1 MSDDGRSGSGDLDYP
16 PPPARVD
23 NKRKFDEAE
32 HVHVPRRPT
41 GFSPP
46 IIATAATAAGATG
59 GDNQS
64 QSASYNAVPPPLDE
78 VQIAKQRAQEIVAR
92 LVSSANNNA
101 DAKRP
106 RVEDS
111 AEDRLPINGS
121 NVIDHH
127 RAQSDHILVQKPQ
140 TQSVGNLQLGDAASS
155 MQPGSYF
162 GFQTAARKMD
172 VPNAKVGLIIGKAGE
187 TIKYLQHQSG
197 AKIQVTRDT
206 DSDPSSTTRQVEL
219 TGTMEQINRA
229 EQLITDVIAEAD
241 AGNSAALVAR
251 GFSSAQPGSEQVQI
265 KVPNN
270 KVGLIIGRGGE
281 TIKNLQS
288 RTGARIQLI
297 PLHLP
302 EGDTS
307 TERTVQMTGTK
318 KQIEAAQEMINEV
331 INNETRFRGPPMSGG
346 YGQQGYRAPR
356 PPQMWGPPGPPPMQQ
371 AGYGYQQPGPY
382 PGPPQHY
389 MSQPY
394 GGYPQQASGGYA
406 TGWDQRPPAPA
417 QQPQQ
422 SGGYDYYGQQGQ
434 TGAAPNS
441 GNYGYGQPQPGGYGQ
456 VGSYGQQGYSQQ
468 GYGQEGYGQPV
479 TPQQGYEQQGYG
491 NPAYGAPGAPQS
503 GPPQAGTP
511 QQDGSASQGYGL
523 PQVSSQQGSSQG
535 QVPPGPSQQ
544 VYNQQSPAASGY
556 PQQATSQPAYGQQAT
571 SQPAYGQ
578 QATSQPAYGQQATS
592 QPGYGQQ
599 PLPQPGYGQQAS
611 SQPGYGQPASSQ
623 PGYAQQGSA
632 QAGYG
637 QQGSTAQEY
646 VQPGSTQPG
655 YGQQDS
661 SQSGYPQQGPS
672 QTGGY
677 PQQQTATQPGYM
689 QHGSHQQSYGGS
701 AQQGYGQQPY
711 SDAYSYSQPHDQS
724 AGHGYAQ
731 AQHYTTENETP
742 ANSSAQ
748 TGGQVGTTKTAS
760 QS

>member
-1 MSDDGRSGSGDLDYP
+1 MSDDGRSGSGDMDYP
-16 PPPARVD
+16 PPPSRAD
-23 NKRKFDEAE
+23 NKRKFDETE
-32 HVHVPRRPT
+32 HVHVPRRST

-46 IIATAATAAGATG
+46 IIVTSATAAAVAA

-78 VQIAKQRAQEIVAR
+78 VQLAKQRAQEIVAR
-92 LVSSANNNA
+92 LVNSANNNV

-111 AEDRLPINGS
+111 AEDRTAVNGS
-121 NVIDHH
+121 NLIDHH
-127 RAQSDHILVQKPQ
+127 RAQSDNVFAQKPQ
-140 TQSVGNLQLGDAASS
+140 TQSIGNLQHGDVASS

-162 GFQTAARKMD
+162 GGFQTSARKMD

-206 DSDPSSTTRQVEL
+206 DSDPSSMTRQVEL
-219 TGTMEQINRA
+219 MGSLEQINRA
-229 EQLITDVIAEAD
+229 EQLINDVIAEAD
-241 AGNSAALVAR
+241 AGGSATLVAR
-251 GFSSAQPGSEQVQI
+251 GFSSVQPGAEQVQI

-318 KQIEAAQEMINEV
+318 KQIEAAQELINEV
-331 INNETRFRGPPMSGG
+331 VNNETRLRGPPMSGG

-356 PPQMWGPPGPPPMQQ
+356 PPPQWGPPGPPPMQQ

-394 GGYPQQASGGYA
+394 GGYPQQASAGYA

-434 TGAAPNS
+434 AGAAPNS
-441 GNYGYGQPQPGGYGQ
+441 GNYGYGQPQAGGYGQ

-479 TPQQGYEQQGYG
+479 NPQQGYEQPGYS

-511 QQDGSASQGYGL
+511 QQDASQGYGQ
-523 PQVSSQQGSSQG
+523 PQVSSQQGSTQA
-535 QVPPGPSQQ
+535 QVPPAPSQQ
-544 VYNQQSPAASGY
+544 VYSQQSPAASGY
-556 PQQATSQPAYGQQAT
+556 PQQGTPQPGFGQQATSHPSYGQQAT

-578 QATSQPAYGQQATS
+578 QPTSQPAYGQQ
-592 QPGYGQQ
+592 
-599 PLPQPGYGQQAS
+599 PLAQPGYGQQAS
-611 SQPGYGQPASSQ
+611 SQPGYGQQASSQ

-637 QQGSTAQEY
+637 QPGSTTQEY
-646 VQPGSTQPG
+646 VHPGSTQPG

-661 SQSGYPQQGPS
+661 TQSSYPQQGLS

-677 PQQQTATQPGYM
+677 PQQQSSTQPGYI
-689 QHGSHQQSYGGS
+689 QHASHQQAYGGS
-701 AQQGYGQQPY
+701 AQQGYGQPPY
-711 SDAYSYSQPHDQS
+711 NDAYSYSQPHDQS
-724 AGHGYAQ
+724 ASHGYTQ
-731 AQHYTTENETP
+731 AQHYTTENEAPT
-742 ANSSAQ
+742 NSSAQ
-748 TGGQVGTTKTAS
+748 SGGQVGTTKTTS
-760 QS
+760 QG